1 MGQPYL
7 VYSYHDKLYGERVI
21 QAYEPN
27 TDVIHTWNHMLLF
40 IVDTEIGEISQVF
53 KKKFL
58 VQVYFSLCLKIQL
71 IYNIF
76 YYILF

>member
-7 VYSYHDKLYGERVI
+7 VYSYPDKSYGERVM

-40 IVDTEIGEISQVF
+40 IVDTGIGEISQVHT
-53 KKKFL
+53 K
-58 VQVYFSLCLKIQL
+58 SCLKKNNL
-71 IYNIF
+71 GPSVFFLYV
-76 YYILF
+76 